1 MDTDHTESHEEFL
14 RELSRMLYDEDR
26 DPSEVLPYILDALKG
41 EVEVGDISDLVYD
54 RYIVDKIKEGVK
66 AKALELEERN
76 KTRLRAA
83 EARLEATFERRVQSA
98 CELQGIYRVVE
109 EKFLSDEAFLTYA
122 LDEIKKD
129 IRKSKKAGK
138 YPFLYRMT
146 LEHCDQGLLIASL
159 IEQHG
164 GSLLAEHWEELR
176 RELKETHQEDLLN
189 EIRTEMQQDDSLM
202 EKLQAEIKAELVKAM
217 FG

>member
-1 MDTDHTESHEEFL
+1 MDMDHTENQEEFL

-76 KTRLRAA
+76 KTKLRAA
-83 EARLEATFERRVQSA
+83 EARLESTFERRVQSA
-98 CELQGIYRVVE
+98 CELQGIYRVVK
-109 EKFLSDEAFLTYA
+109 EKFLSDKAFLAYA

-129 IRKSKKAGK
+129 LRKSKKAGK

-146 LEHCDQGLLIASL
+146 LEHCDHGLLIASL
-159 IEQHG
+159 IDQYG
-164 GSLLAEHWEELR
+164 DSLLAEFREELR
-176 RELKETHQEDLLN
+176 TELKEVHQEDLLN
-189 EIRTEMQQDDSLM
+189 ELTSEMRQDESLI
-202 EKLQAEIKAELVKAM
+202 EKLQAEIKADLVRAM